1 MLVGQ
6 AHSARYV
13 IFLYHAL
20 SLAIKKKPA
29 FPNIFKPEKK
39 ISLEKFYDF
48 LSKIAYENYEIIL

>member
-1 MLVGQ
+1 M
-6 AHSARYV
+6 RYR
-13 IFLYHAL
+13 LP
-20 SLAIKKKPA
+20 SKKKPA